1 MDVSLPLPWR
11 CLPQVG
17 RVGVCPR
24 RPRTSR
30 CAYSGDWQRKA
41 TTVSGTL
48 AVLLQSLRR
57 ATLGERQQQLRRAT
71 LVQLRI
77 ISAGLRLRISDS
89 RPVLLQRIEEGKRK
103 NWGNV

>member
-1 MDVSLPLPWR
+1 MDVSLPWR

-17 RVGVCPR
+17 VVGVYR

-30 CAYSGDWQRKA
+30 CASGDWQRQA

-48 AVLLQSLRR
+48 AALLQRLRS
-57 ATLGERQQQLRRAT
+57 ATLGERQRRLRSAS

-77 ISAGLRLRISDS
+77 ISAGLRLRLSDS
-89 RPVLLQRIEEGKRK
+89 RDVLVQKIEENRK
-103 NWGNV
+103 CG